1 MGRRRLKVEIK
12 CRVSGEISCQTFI
25 SVKVLKSYNAPV
37 QDLKLFYTSVIR
49 SILEYCAQVWHGN
62 LTKDQSRDLERIQ
75 KRAVRIIF
83 PGLTYDE
90 ALLKCNL
97 VTLESRRE
105 EMCLKLIESMH
116 DPNHKLHSLLP
127 NKVEDIRDRIT
138 RASGERL
145 YNFKCRTERYKNSPI
160 VYAIDRYNLK
170 LS

>member
-1 MGRRRLKVEIK
+1 M
-12 CRVSGEISCQTFI
+12 
-25 SVKVLKSYNAPV
+25 
-37 QDLKLFYTSVIR
+37 
-49 SILEYCAQVWHGN
+49 
-62 LTKDQSRDLERIQ
+62 
-75 KRAVRIIF
+75 
-83 PGLTYDE
+83 TYDE

-116 DPNHKLHSLLP
+116 DLNHKLHSLLP

>member
-1 MGRRRLKVEIK
+1 M
-12 CRVSGEISCQTFI
+12 
-25 SVKVLKSYNAPV
+25 
-37 QDLKLFYTSVIR
+37 KLFYTSVIR

-62 LTKDQSRDLERIQ
+62 FTKDQSRDFERFQ

-90 ALLKCNL
+90 ALLKGNL

-105 EMCLKLIESMH
+105 EICLKLIESMH

-127 NKVEDIRDRIT
+127 NKAEELEITRIT